1 MVFFKNV
8 CDISF
13 VLKIIMFADKILG
26 VVLFVIPMLLIVMV
40 TVDLARNV
48 VSNEEEMKK
57 NINTAIKRIV
67 MAVFLFLMP
76 TFIGVFGS
84 IVEDTTISNC
94 LKNANL
100 TYIKDMELEEAAERA
115 TRDSSVVKSSVDLS
129 SNRKLIVT
137 EAKYSF
143 FGGKIPEGDEYYPL
157 DGKDEN
163 GKTLNF
169 LEIDGKFLKD
179 SEQKE
184 IRSLLKKQLSQVKI
198 GIIGWHLQHGL

>member
-1 MVFFKNV
+1 MVYMIFLRSI
-8 CDISF
+8 CDTSF

-84 IVEDTTISNC
+84 IVGDTTFSNC

-143 FGGKIPEGDEYYPL
+143 FGGKIPEGRGEAPAP
-157 DGKDEN
+157 GAEN
-163 GKTLNF
+163 ERNQPDVPG
-169 LEIDGKFLKD
+169 
-179 SEQKE
+179 QA
-184 IRSLLKKQLSQVKI
+184 
-198 GIIGWHLQHGL
+198 